1 MSQNILEVMILKII
15 RSIKDAGYP
24 DPTDEDI
31 GFTKGNTRIKFR
43 LYTEDKWK
51 KYLQSKND
59 AGKLASKL
67 GVGEK
72 PDYIVKDE
80 NTIYYVKLIKE

>member
-1 MSQNILEVMILKII
+1 MSENTLEVLIKKII
-15 RSIKDAGYP
+15 QSMKDAGYP

-43 LYTEDKWK
+43 LYTEDKWN
-51 KYLQSKND
+51 KYLQSKNN

-67 GVGEK
+67 GIGEK
-72 PDYIVKDE
+72 PDHIVTDE
-80 NTIYYVKLIKE
+80 DVIYYVKLIKE